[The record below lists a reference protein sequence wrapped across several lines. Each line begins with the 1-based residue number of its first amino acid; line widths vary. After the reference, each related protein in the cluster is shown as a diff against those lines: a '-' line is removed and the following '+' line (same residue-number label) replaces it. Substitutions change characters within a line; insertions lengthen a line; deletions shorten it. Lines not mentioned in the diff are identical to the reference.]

1 MKKILFITLL
11 FLSISCKKEDKIF
24 ILKTIQLNH
33 YKMHADTSKQNLFFK
48 ILNPRGSI
56 LLAETGSYPSAYTL
70 PAQFGVH
77 PHVSLPLYAQ
87 NYSIQLWSDR
97 SGLLGECE
105 VDMQAYKII
114 FPIEMEVESENLEIS
129 IAGSW
134 E

>member
-1 MKKILFITLL
+1 MKNILFITLL

-33 YKMHADTSKQNLFFK
+33 YKMHADTSNQNLFFRVFD
-48 ILNPRGSI
+48 PRGSI

-87 NYSIQLWSDR
+87 NYSVQLWSDR

-105 VDMQAYKII
+105 VDMHAYKII
-114 FPIEMEVESENLEIS
+114 FPIEMEVEGENLEIS